1 MRSFIG
7 SRIEHQGQTL
17 IVGHGGRLYAPR
29 TSVDAWG
36 RTRHTQK
43 VTKYRIVACA
53 CGQPFIAHDG
63 RMKTCEACQAHAQ
76 RERRTHHTAKAQRF
90 PTTCIQCSQRLTAQ
104 RRTKLYCSHACQQ
117 QAYRERRSLMTEVTQ
132 DQHGSG

>member
-1 MRSFIG
+1 MPSFIG

-43 VTKYRIVACA
+43 VTKYRIVT
-53 CGQPFIAHDG
+53 CGVRAHLY
-63 RMKTCEACQAHAQ
+63 RA
-76 RERRTHHTAKAQRF
+76 RR
-90 PTTCIQCSQRLTAQ
+90 PDEDL
-104 RRTKLYCSHACQQ
+104 
-117 QAYRERRSLMTEVTQ
+117 
-132 DQHGSG
+132 